1 MHKPTQ
7 AAGTSGGQPGR
18 PARREGLRLWL
29 PILISAAALGLSLF
43 NTGASLARSR
53 LEAVFRPLNFEVSR
67 GAQTVVY
74 QISDAGGSTLLELP
88 GYETSLSCQTGAY
101 QEFTQIYYDGINLEM
116 ASADMDVLESG
127 DYVIQSKGQ
136 IPPGTYAPGET
147 AYDYCFVRTVA
158 ASGQRALW
166 LIYYE
171 LDLAEN
177 TVRGPFRA
185 GDTILLSLESPTLES
200 AKAEMLRNYQALCE
214 MVDALPGS

>member
-43 NTGASLARSR
+43 N
-53 LEAVFRPLNFEVSR
+53 
-67 GAQTVVY
+67 
-74 QISDAGGSTLLELP
+74 AGGSTLLELP